1 MHIKIE
7 NTTSQII
14 SSESILRN
22 DTIRARDMVES
33 GYIKLAGYLYKI
45 YHDKTYATWGFNSF
59 EEYVD
64 KELSIGYRKSLYLID
79 FESKSLLFNIDP
91 ARFEK
96 IGWTKARELLRILD
110 YNNVEEWLHLAE
122 RVTCKELTVL
132 IKEAKNAKFQ
142 NRGST
147 ALPELDVENHP
158 TREIKQRG
166 PSITDTTSKT
176 SIVFKVA
183 AIEKAVV
190 KEALEES
197 RKLLDT
203 EDTSLA
209 LANICQDWLEVKGVV
224 PQHVPLEDRIKL
236 LEQTYNV
243 KLKVVNNSSVIEE
256 NWDATNELAP
266 EIDDDEDELFS

>member
-7 NTTSQII
+7 NTTTQLINSD
-14 SSESILRN
+14 SVLRN
-22 DTIRARDMVES
+22 DTIKARDMVES
-33 GYIKLAGYLYKI
+33 GYVRLAGYLHKI
-45 YHDKTYATWGFNSF
+45 YHDKTYAAWGFETF
-59 EEYVD
+59 EDYINR
-64 KELSIGYRKSLYLID
+64 ELSIGYRKALYLID

-132 IKEAKNAKFQ
+132 IKEARDSKFQ
-142 NRGST
+142 NKGST
-147 ALPELDVENHP
+147 ALPDLDVDNHP
-158 TREIKQRG
+158 RSGVKQRG

-183 AIEKAVV
+183 AVEKLVV

-209 LANICQDWLEVKGVV
+209 LANICQDWLEIKGVV
-224 PQHVPLEDRIKL
+224 PQHVPLEDRLKL
-236 LEQTYNV
+236 IEQTYNV
-243 KLKVVNNSSVIEE
+243 KLKVVVNGEPIEE
-256 NWDATNELAP
+256 NWDDTNELAP
-266 EIDDDEDELFS
+266 VIDDEDELFN